1 MSDPFSYP
9 PQLSAEQ
16 QAIRAKCFHPTG
28 TFEEFKE
35 EEIEQSISERFEKIV
50 RKYPENIAVKD
61 QNQTLTYKD
70 LNDAANRIAKAI
82 LEGSGASED
91 PIVLLL
97 ENDAVMISAIFAS
110 INSGKMYV

>member
-50 RKYPENIAVKD
+50 RKYPENMPGCCF
-61 QNQTLTYKD
+61 
-70 LNDAANRIAKAI
+70 AAGVSDSDSDFP
-82 LEGSGASED
+82 L
-91 PIVLLL
+91 
-97 ENDAVMISAIFAS
+97 
-110 INSGKMYV
+110 